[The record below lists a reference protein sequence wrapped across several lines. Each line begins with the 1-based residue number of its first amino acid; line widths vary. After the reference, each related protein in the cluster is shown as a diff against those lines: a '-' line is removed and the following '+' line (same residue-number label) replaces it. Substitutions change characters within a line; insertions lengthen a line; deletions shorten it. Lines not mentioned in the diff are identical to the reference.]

1 MTEIEEGDLMKL
13 LEHTRTQVKYFK
25 QLQEANPS
33 RKLNVEI
40 NKLKVRVAVLEEL
53 V

>member
-1 MTEIEEGDLMKL
+1 MKNIPKL

-33 RKLNVEI
+33 RKLNAEI
-40 NKLKVRVAVLEEL
+40 KKLEIREKVLDGL